1 MKRFIL
7 SALAA
12 AAMLVASSAYAGPFI
27 LAGTDGD
34 DHGSANATTNF
45 NGWEFMQKS
54 LQLLAPGVT
63 TANKKVTILGSTS
76 TALAAAT
83 SAFNL
88 SSLNVGCGLN
98 CWTLEVVSTANF
110 GTFFGAGGT
119 LGTGILMMDSGLNV
133 SGGVD
138 DSQFNPYSAAI
149 NNFLGAG
156 GGLFSQ
162 ANGYSWLGS
171 LVPGLQVTTD
181 SGSNL
186 AVTAA
191 GTTAFPGLTNAD
203 LSSGPWHNSFLNTG
217 ALQIFATSADAGST
231 FGRAVV
237 IGGIGSITNPG
248 TVPEPGT
255 LALLGVALAAAAV
268 VSKRK
273 TA

>member
-7 SALAA
+7 SALAT

-27 LAGTDGD
+27 LSGTDGD
-34 DHGSANATTNF
+34 DHGSVSAGVNQ

-76 TALAAAT
+76 TALNAAT

-88 SSLNVGCGLN
+88 SSLVGLG
-98 CWTLEVVSTANF
+98 WTLEVVSTANF
-110 GTFFGAGGT
+110 ATFFGAGGT
-119 LGTGILMMDSGLNV
+119 LGTGILMMDSGNNV

-171 LVPGLQVTTD
+171 LVPGLTVTTD

-217 ALQIFATSADAGST
+217 ALQVFATSADTGTST

-255 LALLGVALAAAAV
+255 LALLGVALAGAAV

>member
-7 SALAA
+7 SAMAT

-34 DHGSANATTNF
+34 DHGSVSAGVNQ

-54 LQLLAPGVT
+54 LQFLAPGVT
-63 TANKKVTILGSTS
+63 TANKKVTVLGSTS

-88 SSLNVGCGLN
+88 STLVGLG
-98 CWTLEVVSTANF
+98 WTLEVKTTADF
-110 GTFFGAGGT
+110 ATFFGAGGT
-119 LGTGILMMDSGLNV
+119 LGTGILMMDSGVNV
-133 SGGVD
+133 SGGVNGTA
-138 DSQFNPYSAAI
+138 FNPYAAAI

-171 LVPGLQVTTD
+171 LVPGLTVTGD

-217 ALQIFATSADAGST
+217 ALQVFATSADAGST

-237 IGGIGSITNPG
+237 IGGINSITNPG
-248 TVPEPGT
+248 VPEPGT